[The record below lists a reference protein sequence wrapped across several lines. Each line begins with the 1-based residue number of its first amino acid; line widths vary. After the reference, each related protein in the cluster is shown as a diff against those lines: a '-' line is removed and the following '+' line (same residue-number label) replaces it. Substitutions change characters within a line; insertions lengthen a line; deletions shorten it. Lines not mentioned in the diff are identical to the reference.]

1 MRFDTPIFFQKIT
14 AGKYNAETG
23 NYEKDTVAEVKKYAD
38 VTESLTETLQV
49 VYGELKQ
56 GCYTIRLQNP
66 YNKPFDKVRMGEK
79 TYRVDWKRRNRVF
92 VVSEVQ

>member
-1 MRFDTPIFFQKIT
+1 MRFDTPIFFQSIIAGEYNKDT
-14 AGKYNAETG
+14 A
-23 NYEKDTVAEVKKYAD
+23 NYEKDTVTEVKKYAD

-56 GCYTIRLQNP
+56 GCFTIRLQNP
-66 YNKPFDKVRMGEK
+66 YDKPFSRVRIGAK